1 MAGATATSPFGEAND
16 PEGVDLSVSLDNEE
30 ILRAALP
37 PDDAGAAT
45 ADRYEWQAMMAT
57 ADVLGIYFEQLDDT
71 GTVVSGSG
79 FTVFCEHHEDW
90 SVAKGEGTEIISG
103 KHREAS
109 VGALSTFRQLLVDG
123 GVLHLLDRWS
133 ALQRTPSCRL
143 VTTAGLASDAART
156 ASVCDRLRADPYSDD
171 SSIDE
176 VISGLSGAIAALRGE
191 YGDSDDL
198 STDKLREFL
207 TALRLQPGEAR
218 RDQVPDLAGERY
230 GRPVAELLGHPDAGH
245 AVWHAVLA
253 LIRPRMRD
261 AGPRRGGAL
270 PVVLGVEHDEA
281 LASRTLTLEDVDTA
295 VRFAVRHISG
305 YAPLPRVIK
314 ANKMA
319 VKMTHGGCSD
329 NSVER
334 ADALRLQYRRH
345 WRARRGNPNTSDQR
359 RRVDNALSRIVDEA
373 TDVVRVDGGQWGA
386 QLWRELGTRLRLME
400 GTAEIAGLD
409 VDLLL
414 GGVSEL
420 ANNCRAWYTDRFD
433 AQAVLA
439 RLLEEEA
446 AS

>member
-1 MAGATATSPFGEAND
+1 MPGALSEFADKDDPFG
-16 PEGVDLSVSLDNEE
+16 LDSRMPLGDAEE
-30 ILRAALP
+30 ILRKVPP
-37 PDDAGAAT
+37 PDDAGAET
-45 ADRYEWQAMMAT
+45 ADRYEWQAMMAA
-57 ADVLGIYFEQLDDT
+57 ADVLGIYFEQLDET
-71 GTVVSGSG
+71 GAVVAGG
-79 FTVFCEHHEDW
+79 QFTIFCEHHEDW
-90 SVAKGEGTEIISG
+90 SFATGDGTEIISG

-109 VGALSTFRQLLVDG
+109 VGALSSFRQLLMDG
-123 GVLHLLDRWS
+123 GVLHLFDRWT
-133 ALQRTPSCRL
+133 ALQRTPTCRL
-143 VTTAGLASDAART
+143 VTTAGLASDAAKT
-156 ASVCDRLRADPYSDD
+156 AAVCDLLRADPASNHP
-171 SSIDE
+171 SVEE
-176 VISGLSGAIAALRGE
+176 VLAGLCAAIVALRSD
-191 YGDSDDL
+191 GDGDDL
-198 STDKLREFL
+198 ANDDLRAFL

-218 RDQVPDLAGERY
+218 RDQVPHLAGERY
-230 GRPVAELLGHPDAGH
+230 GRPVAELFGQPDGGN
-245 AVWHAVLA
+245 AVWRAVLA

-295 VRFAVRHISG
+295 VRFAVRNISG

-334 ADALRLQYRRH
+334 ADALRLQYRRY

-359 RRVDNALSRIVDEA
+359 RRLDNALSRIVDEA
-373 TDVVRVDGGQWGA
+373 TGAVRVDGGQWGA

-400 GTAEIAGLD
+400 GTAEVGGLD
-409 VDLLL
+409 ADLLL

-433 AQAVLA
+433 APTVLA
-439 RLLEEEA
+439 RLLEQEA

>member
-1 MAGATATSPFGEAND
+1 MATAPRESTDTGEPGSVD
-16 PEGVDLSVSLDNEE
+16 SGVRLDAAEE
-30 ILRAALP
+30 ILRTALP
-37 PDDAGAAT
+37 PDDAGAET
-45 ADRYEWQAMMAT
+45 ADRYEWQAMMAA
-57 ADVLGIYFEQLDDT
+57 ADVLAMYFEQLEET
-71 GTVVSGSG
+71 GVVVAGG
-79 FTVFCEHHEDW
+79 QFTVFCEHHEDW
-90 SVAKGEGTEIISG
+90 SFARGDSTEIISG

-109 VGALSTFRQLLVDG
+109 VGALSSFRQLLKDG
-123 GVLHLLDRWS
+123 GVLHLFDRWM
-133 ALQRTPSCRL
+133 ALQRTPACRL

-156 ASVCDRLRADPYSDD
+156 AAVCDLLRADPASDD
-171 SSIDE
+171 PSIDE
-176 VISGLSGAIAALRGE
+176 VLAGLSAAIVVLRSDGNG
-191 YGDSDDL
+191 GDVSTDDL
-198 STDKLREFL
+198 RAFL
-207 TALRLQPGEAR
+207 TVLRLQPGEAR

-230 GRPVAELLGHPDAGH
+230 GRPVAELLGQPDGGN
-245 AVWHAVLA
+245 AVWRAVLA

-295 VRFAVRHISG
+295 VRFAVRNVSG

-334 ADALRLQYRRH
+334 ADDLRLQYRRY
-345 WRARRGNPNTSDQR
+345 WRSRRGNPNTSDQR
-359 RRVDNALSRIVDEA
+359 RRLDNTLSRIVDEA
-373 TDVVRVDGGQWGA
+373 TDVVRIDGGQWGA
-386 QLWRELGTRLRLME
+386 HLWRELGSRLRSME
-400 GTAEIAGLD
+400 GTAEVAGLD
-409 VDLLL
+409 ADLLL

-433 AQAVLA
+433 AQAILT
-439 RLLEEEA
+439 RLIEEEA